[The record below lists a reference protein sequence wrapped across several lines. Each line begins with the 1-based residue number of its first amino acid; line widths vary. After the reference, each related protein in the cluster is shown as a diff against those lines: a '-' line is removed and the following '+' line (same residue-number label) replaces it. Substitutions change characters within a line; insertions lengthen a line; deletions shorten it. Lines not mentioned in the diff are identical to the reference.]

1 MKTSRR
7 VAVPK
12 SGLTFLGKFPLWVYL
27 CSILNFFIHLPS
39 IGKELM
45 PYQFCDE
52 SIFSF
57 QVHGMLNNGSNVTNE
72 FRAGGYNIYPVLALL
87 RIFTFVNP
95 VSLDFNS
102 VLLAGRVLMVQVPNI
117 LICFVIYILVRE
129 LNLSSRFGLVGNALV
144 LLSPLIFGI
153 SRLWYPDHYI
163 FFYSSLLVL
172 YIVRILDNTSN
183 KSDYFAAGCV
193 MGIIISIK
201 YTGLLLLPILIFLVL
216 SGYLRDSSGTDR
228 KLRRKLWGRL
238 NLVFFSSLVIVL
250 ILFNFSLIFEFQ
262 KFVQDFNFNLANYSK
277 SPGIRY
283 SGFFFY
289 LYQIFVVSWFPTV
302 VIFWCIGAVELFR
315 RSGYYF
321 FTFVAIPIL
330 IVFYLGMAGTVI
342 NRNITFILPFFF
354 VGIILGIQKAIA
366 LKGAIGKFSFTVLL
380 AAMFLNGII
389 TVGVALSQDLKE
401 DSRTVAE
408 SWIAQELPVDAFIG
422 TNEFCSGPSPARD
435 ISKNI
440 YIDEIM
446 KKDYEYYIFN
456 SYYPSVLFPYYQ
468 SKNILQTTSQ
478 EYTHFYHFNDANVL
492 KWNTHDKLS
501 KFVPSGYKILKR
513 FAFDGP
519 EIVILKRVDSYD

>member
-7 VAVPK
+7 VAVPTYE
-12 SGLTFLGKFPLWVYL
+12 LTFFRQFPLWVYL
-27 CSILNFFIHLPS
+27 CSILNFLIHLPS

-72 FRAGGYNIYPVLALL
+72 FRAGGFNIYPVLTLL

-102 VLLAGRVLMVQVPNI
+102 VLLVGRIFMVQVPNL
-117 LICFVIYILVRE
+117 LICFVIYILLRE
-129 LNLSSRFGLVGNALV
+129 LKVSSRFGLVGNALV
-144 LLSPLIFGI
+144 ILSPLLFGI

-183 KSDYFAAGCV
+183 RRDYIAAGCI

-201 YTGLLLLPILIFLVL
+201 YTGLLLLPIVVFLVL
-216 SGYLRDSSGTDR
+216 SGHLRDRSGTDR
-228 KLRRKLWGRL
+228 KLRRKLWGTL
-238 NLVFFSSLVIVL
+238 ILIFFSSLVIVL
-250 ILFNFSLIFEFQ
+250 IVFNFSLIFEFQ
-262 KFVQDFNFNLANYSK
+262 KFVQDFNFNLANYAR

-302 VIFWCIGAVELFR
+302 LIFWLIGAVALFR

-321 FTFVAIPIL
+321 FTFIIFPIL
-330 IVFYLGMAGTVI
+330 LVFYLGMAGTVI
-342 NRNITFILPFFF
+342 NRNITFILPFFL

-366 LKGAIGKFSFTVLL
+366 VSSGIRKFLSTVLL
-380 AAMFLNGII
+380 AAMFLNGILTI
-389 TVGVALSQDLKE
+389 GLSFSQDLKE

-408 SWIAQELPVDAFIG
+408 SWIAQELPADAFIG

-446 KKDYEYYIFN
+446 KKGYEYYIFN

-468 SKNILQTTSQ
+468 SKNILQTTGQ
-478 EYTHFYHFNDANVL
+478 KYTHFYHFNDANVL
-492 KWNTHDKLS
+492 KWNTQDNLS

-519 EIVILKRVDSYD
+519 EMVILKRVDSFD